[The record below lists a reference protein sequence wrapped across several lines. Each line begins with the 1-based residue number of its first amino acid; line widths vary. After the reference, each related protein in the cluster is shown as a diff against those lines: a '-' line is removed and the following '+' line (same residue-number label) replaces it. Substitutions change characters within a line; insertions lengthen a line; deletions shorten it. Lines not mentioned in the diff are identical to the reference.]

1 MNSRAI
7 EDEEDVEERG
17 QWGSKAEFILSCI
30 GFSVIFT
37 LAYLYI
43 SNNIII
49 VFSERSNIFMAIMY
63 ASKFQVGIGNVWR
76 FPYLA
81 YQNGG
86 GAFLFP
92 YIILLVFI
100 GKPMYYMETAIG
112 QFARVSPLQLWECA
126 PIAKGVGFAMIVVS
140 LIVSIYYNVIMSYAI
155 IYIGAS
161 FVGTT
166 APLPWTTCSKYK
178 QKIY

>member
-7 EDEEDVEERG
+7 EDEEEERG

-30 GFSVIFT
+30 GFSVSYCDVSF
-37 LAYLYI
+37 
-43 SNNIII
+43 IIRVKFI
-49 VFSERSNIFMAIMY
+49 WKDLSYFNLICDLS
-63 ASKFQVGIGNVWR
+63 FQVGIGNVWR

-92 YIILLVFI
+92 YIILLIFV
-100 GKPMYYMETAIG
+100 GKPMYYMEAAIG

-126 PIAKGVGFAMIVVS
+126 PIAKGVGFAMVVVS

-155 IYIGAS
+155 IYMGAS

-166 APLPWTTCSKYK
+166 SPLPWTSCSKL
-178 QKIY
+178 

>member
-1 MNSRAI
+1 MITCTCLR
-7 EDEEDVEERG
+7 
-17 QWGSKAEFILSCI
+17 LS
-30 GFSVIFT
+30 
-37 LAYLYI
+37 YLCVCMYYE
-43 SNNIII
+43 NLVDCYLVKI
-49 VFSERSNIFMAIMY
+49 V
-63 ASKFQVGIGNVWR
+63 KFQVGIGNVWR

-92 YIILLVFI
+92 YIILLIFV
-100 GKPMYYMETAIG
+100 GKPMYYMEAAIG

-126 PIAKGVGFAMIVVS
+126 PIAKGVGFAMVIVS

-155 IYIGAS
+155 IYMGAS

-166 APLPWTTCSKYK
+166 APLPWTTCGK
-178 QKIY
+178 

>member
-1 MNSRAI
+1 MEI
-7 EDEEDVEERG
+7 EKHPLHSGMLNMETSTHYRCQPKMINHRLDENVLSMFCHLVCPNN
-17 QWGSKAEFILSCI
+17 WKYSKRFLLICNLS
-30 GFSVIFT
+30 
-37 LAYLYI
+37 
-43 SNNIII
+43 
-49 VFSERSNIFMAIMY
+49 
-63 ASKFQVGIGNVWR
+63 FQVGIGNVWR

-92 YIILLVFI
+92 YIILLIFV
-100 GKPMYYMETAIG
+100 GKPMYYMEAAIG

-126 PIAKGVGFAMIVVS
+126 PIAKGVGFAMVVVS

-155 IYIGAS
+155 IYMGAS

-166 APLPWTTCSKYK
+166 SPLPWTSCSKFHYCL
-178 QKIY
+178 